1 MTANQTAIALEDIG
15 LAMGM
20 FELFDI
26 NVAIPQGKMT
36 AIIGPNGSG
45 KSTLLKIITK
55 LIQEDKGNVQI
66 QGKDA
71 DSYSRGDFA
80 RTISM
85 LPQAKDMLPELTVR
99 ELIAYGRSPHKR
111 LFSQR
116 LTDEDQRIINWAMKT
131 MSIRRHDDRMFHTLS
146 GGEQQKAR
154 IAMALAQNTDIILL
168 DEPTTYLDLSHQL
181 EVMGM
186 LRKINQEHGITIVMV
201 LHDLQQAAAYCD
213 HLIAMKDGE
222 IVTTGHPQTVISSRF
237 LRQVYEIEA
246 KVSFDGN
253 YPVIIPIPKNY
264 EEDATMIIVT
274 NTSHITKGNG
284 DKLIERFDKV
294 GKVEA
299 MEGFLGLEVL
309 LTQNTKEYDEVSI
322 VTRWNSKDDFQAWT
336 RSEAFRE
343 SHSHR
348 KTPDY
353 IISNTISFQEV
364 KIRRKPLPSLQ
375 DDTIAE
381 AQAQ

>member
-1 MTANQTAIALEDIG
+1 MTTSPTAIDLKEIELE
-15 LAMGM
+15 MGM
-20 FELFDI
+20 FQLFD
-26 NVAIPQGKMT
+26 VTTAIPEGKMT

-55 LIQEDKGNVQI
+55 LLGADKGNVSV

-71 DSYSRGDFA
+71 SDYSRADYA

-85 LPQAKDMLPELTVR
+85 LPQAKEMLPELTVR
-99 ELIAYGRSPHKR
+99 ELVAYGRSPHKR
-111 LFSQR
+111 MFKQR
-116 LTDEDQRIINWAMKT
+116 LTNEDQKIIDWAMRT

-154 IAMALAQNTDIILL
+154 IAMALAQKTDIILL
-168 DEPTTYLDLSHQL
+168 DEPTTYLDISHQL

-222 IVTTGHPQTVISSRF
+222 IVSTGTPQAVITSRF

-246 KVSFDGN
+246 KVSFEEN

-274 NTSHITKGNG
+274 NLSHITKGNG
-284 DKLIERFDKV
+284 EKLIERFDRI
-294 GKVEA
+294 GKVDS

-309 LTQNTKEYDEVSI
+309 LTQNTADYDEVSV

-336 RSEAFRE
+336 KSEAFRE

-353 IISNTISFQEV
+353 IISNKIIFQEV
-364 KIRRKPLPSLQ
+364 KIKRNPLPPEQ
-375 DDTIAE
+375 TDAIAE
-381 AQAQ
+381 AKAQ

>member
-1 MTANQTAIALEDIG
+1 MTANQTAIELEDIG

-375 DDTIAE
+375 DDTVAE

>member
-1 MTANQTAIALEDIG
+1 MMNKAIDLKDIELE
-15 LAMGM
+15 MGM
-20 FELFDI
+20 FQLFDI
-26 NVAIPQGKMT
+26 TTAIPEGKMT

-55 LIQEDKGNVQI
+55 LLSADKGEVAI
-66 QGKDA
+66 QGKEAGD
-71 DSYSRGDFA
+71 YSRADYA

-99 ELIAYGRSPHKR
+99 ELVAYGRSPHKR
-111 LFSQR
+111 LFKQR
-116 LTDEDQRIINWAMKT
+116 LTEEDQKIIDWAMKT

-154 IAMALAQNTDIILL
+154 IAMALAQKTDIILL
-168 DEPTTYLDLSHQL
+168 DEPTTFLDISHQL

-222 IVTTGHPQTVISSRF
+222 IISTGTPQTVITSRF

-246 KVSFDGN
+246 KVSFDQN

-284 DKLIERFDKV
+284 DKLIERFDRI
-294 GKVEA
+294 GKVEG

-309 LTQNTKEYDEVSI
+309 LTQNTAEYDEVSV

-353 IISNTISFQEV
+353 IISNKIVFQEV
-364 KIRRKPLPSLQ
+364 KIKRNPLPPVHAEA
-375 DDTIAE
+375 IAE
-381 AQAQ
+381 AKAQ

>member
-1 MTANQTAIALEDIG
+1 MTANDTAIDLKELALE
-15 LAMGM
+15 MGM
-20 FELFDI
+20 FQLIDI
-26 NVAIPQGKMT
+26 STAVPLGKMT
-36 AIIGPNGSG
+36 GIIGPNGSG
-45 KSTLLKIITK
+45 KSTLLKIIAK
-55 LIQEDKGNVQI
+55 LLDADKGEI
-66 QGKDA
+66 AIEGKA
-71 DSYSRGDFA
+71 AKAYSRADFA
-80 RTISM
+80 RTVSM

-111 LFSQR
+111 LFRQK
-116 LTDEDQRIINWAMKT
+116 LTDEDQQIIDWAMKT

-154 IAMALAQNTDIILL
+154 IAMALAQKTSIILL
-168 DEPTTYLDLSHQL
+168 DEPTTYLDISHQL

-213 HLIAMKDGE
+213 HLIAMKEGE
-222 IVTTGHPQTVISSRF
+222 IVSSGNPQSVITSRF

-246 KVSFDGN
+246 KVSFAEN
-253 YPVIIPIPKNY
+253 YPVIIPIPKKY

-284 DKLIERFDKV
+284 DKLIERFDRI

-309 LTQNTKEYDEVSI
+309 LTQNTADYDEVSV
-322 VTRWNSKDDFQAWT
+322 VTRWNSKDDFKAWT
-336 RSEAFRE
+336 KSEAFRE

-353 IISNTISFQEV
+353 IISNKITFQEV
-364 KIRRKPLPSLQ
+364 KIKRNPLPPVQ
-375 DDTIAE
+375 TEAFPE

>member
-1 MTANQTAIALEDIG
+1 MNKAIDLKDIELE
-15 LAMGM
+15 MGM
-20 FELFDI
+20 FQLFDI
-26 NVAIPQGKMT
+26 TTAIPEGKMT

-55 LIQEDKGNVQI
+55 LLSADKGEVAI
-66 QGKDA
+66 QGKEAGD
-71 DSYSRGDFA
+71 YSRADYA

-99 ELIAYGRSPHKR
+99 ELVAYGRSPHKR
-111 LFSQR
+111 LFKQR
-116 LTDEDQRIINWAMKT
+116 LTEEDQKIIDWAMKT

-154 IAMALAQNTDIILL
+154 IAMALAQKTDIILL
-168 DEPTTYLDLSHQL
+168 DEPTTFLDISHQL

-222 IVTTGHPQTVISSRF
+222 IISTGTPQTVITSRF

-246 KVSFDGN
+246 KVSFDQN

-284 DKLIERFDKV
+284 DKLIERFDRI
-294 GKVEA
+294 GKVEG

-309 LTQNTKEYDEVSI
+309 LTQNTAEYDEVSV

-353 IISNTISFQEV
+353 IISNKIVFQEV
-364 KIRRKPLPSLQ
+364 KIKRNPLPPVHAEA
-375 DDTIAE
+375 IAE
-381 AQAQ
+381 AKAQ

>member
-1 MTANQTAIALEDIG
+1 MTTSHTAIDLKEIELE
-15 LAMGM
+15 MGM
-20 FELFDI
+20 FQLFD
-26 NVAIPQGKMT
+26 VTTAIPDGKMT

-55 LIQEDKGNVQI
+55 LLDADKGKISV
-66 QGKDA
+66 QGKETGA
-71 DSYSRGDFA
+71 YSRADYA

-85 LPQAKDMLPELTVR
+85 LPQAKEMLPELTVR
-99 ELIAYGRSPHKR
+99 ELVAYGRSPHKR
-111 LFSQR
+111 MFKQR
-116 LTDEDQRIINWAMKT
+116 LTDEDQKIIDWAMRT

-154 IAMALAQNTDIILL
+154 IAMALAQKTDIILL
-168 DEPTTYLDLSHQL
+168 DEPTTFLDISHQL

-186 LRKINQEHGITIVMV
+186 LRKINQEHGITMVMV

-222 IVTTGHPQTVISSRF
+222 IIATGTPQAVITSRF

-246 KVSFDGN
+246 KVSFDEN

-274 NTSHITKGNG
+274 NLSHITKGNG
-284 DKLIERFDKV
+284 EKLIERFDRI
-294 GKVEA
+294 GKVDS

-309 LTQNTKEYDEVSI
+309 LTQNTADYDEVSV

-336 RSEAFRE
+336 KSEAFRE

-353 IISNTISFQEV
+353 IISNKIIFQEV
-364 KIRRKPLPSLQ
+364 KIKRNPLPPVET
-375 DDTIAE
+375 DAIAE

>member
-1 MTANQTAIALEDIG
+1 MNKAIDLKEIELE
-15 LAMGM
+15 MGM
-20 FELFDI
+20 FQLFD
-26 NVAIPQGKMT
+26 VTTAIPEGKMT

-55 LIQEDKGNVQI
+55 LLSADKGEVAI
-66 QGKDA
+66 QGKEAGD
-71 DSYSRGDFA
+71 YSRADYA

-99 ELIAYGRSPHKR
+99 ELVAYGRSPHKK
-111 LFSQR
+111 LFKQR
-116 LTDEDQRIINWAMKT
+116 LTEEDQKIIDWAMKT

-154 IAMALAQNTDIILL
+154 IAMALAQKTDIILL
-168 DEPTTYLDLSHQL
+168 DEPTTYLDISHQL

-222 IVTTGHPQTVISSRF
+222 IISTGTPQTVITSRF

-246 KVSFDGN
+246 KVSFDQN

-284 DKLIERFDKV
+284 DKLIERFDRI
-294 GKVEA
+294 GKVEG

-309 LTQNTKEYDEVSI
+309 LTQNTAEYDEVSV

-353 IISNTISFQEV
+353 IISNKIVFQEV
-364 KIRRKPLPSLQ
+364 KIKRNPLPPVHAEA
-375 DDTIAE
+375 IAE
-381 AQAQ
+381 AKAQ

>member
-1 MTANQTAIALEDIG
+1 MMNKAIDLKEIELE
-15 LAMGM
+15 MGM
-20 FELFDI
+20 FQLFD
-26 NVAIPQGKMT
+26 VTTAIPEGKMT

-55 LIQEDKGNVQI
+55 LLSADKGEVAI
-66 QGKDA
+66 QGKEAGD
-71 DSYSRGDFA
+71 YSRADYA

-99 ELIAYGRSPHKR
+99 ELVAYGRSPHKK
-111 LFSQR
+111 LFKQR
-116 LTDEDQRIINWAMKT
+116 LTEEDQKIIDWAMKT

-154 IAMALAQNTDIILL
+154 IAMALAQKTDIILL
-168 DEPTTYLDLSHQL
+168 DEPTTYLDISHQL

-222 IVTTGHPQTVISSRF
+222 IISTGTPQTVITSRF

-246 KVSFDGN
+246 KVSFDQN

-284 DKLIERFDKV
+284 DKLIERFDRI
-294 GKVEA
+294 GKVEG

-309 LTQNTKEYDEVSI
+309 LTQNTAEYDEVSV

-353 IISNTISFQEV
+353 IISNKIVFQEV
-364 KIRRKPLPSLQ
+364 KIKRNPLPPVHAEA
-375 DDTIAE
+375 IAE
-381 AQAQ
+381 AKAQ

>member
-1 MTANQTAIALEDIG
+1 MNKAIDLKGIELE
-15 LAMGM
+15 MGM
-20 FELFDI
+20 FQLVD
-26 NVAIPQGKMT
+26 VSTAIPEGKMT

-55 LIQEDKGNVQI
+55 LLSADKGDVAI
-66 QGKDA
+66 HGKDA
-71 DSYSRGDFA
+71 GSYSRADYA

-99 ELIAYGRSPHKR
+99 ELVAYGRSPHKR
-111 LFSQR
+111 MFKQR
-116 LTDEDQRIINWAMKT
+116 LTEEDQKIIDWAMKV

-154 IAMALAQNTDIILL
+154 IAMALAQKTDIILL
-168 DEPTTYLDLSHQL
+168 DEPTTYLDISHQL

-222 IVTTGHPQTVISSRF
+222 INSTGTPQEVITPRF

-246 KVSFDGN
+246 KVSFEQN

-274 NTSHITKGNG
+274 NVSQITKGNG
-284 DKLIERFDKV
+284 DKLIERFDRV
-294 GKVEA
+294 GKVEG

-309 LTQNTKEYDEVSI
+309 LTQNTKEFDEVSI

-336 RSEAFRE
+336 KSEAFRE
-343 SHSHR
+343 SHTHR

-353 IISNTISFQEV
+353 IINNKITFQEV
-364 KIRRKPLPSLQ
+364 KIKRNPLPPVQ
-375 DDTIAE
+375 AE
-381 AQAQ
+381 LAQEA